1 MPDRGYQNP
10 WENHFTNKFTLNYGF
25 KMSAKKTNEDL
36 HDSKPKDEIPS
47 ESLTCFVIMPIADT
61 QGYESSHF
69 NRVYK
74 HLIQPACAKAGFKA
88 VRADDINNTNFI
100 VLDIL
105 RRIVES
111 DIAICDLSSR
121 NPNVMYE
128 LGLRQ
133 AFNKKTVLI
142 KDEKT
147 LNPFDVQGFR
157 YCSYDSALRIDNAFE
172 NVNSIAK
179 SLTSTHNAD
188 DSEVNSIVQLLKI
201 EPAQIGDKTQ
211 LSDQNTII
219 LEAINELSNRLEKP
233 SRRSNSLTTIRN
245 QNKQKG
251 PTTFGETFEEQF
263 KTYELN
269 ALLNNTYCLGDENYG
284 VYKGIG
290 VDDFGEEQHI
300 FEDDTSI
307 KYISLNS
314 PLLAKLTEDLGF

>member
-1 MPDRGYQNP
+1 MNAK
-10 WENHFTNKFTLNYGF
+10 NANK
-25 KMSAKKTNEDL
+25 SAIDIGNNNETAA
-36 HDSKPKDEIPS
+36 EQ
-47 ESLTCFVIMPIADT
+47 LTCFIIMPIADT
-61 QGYESSHF
+61 QGYEANHF
-69 NRVYK
+69 DRVYK
-74 HLIQPACAKAGFKA
+74 HLIYPACAKANFKA
-88 VRADDINNTNFI
+88 IRADEISNTNFI

-179 SLTSTHNAD
+179 ALTSTHNAD
-188 DSEVNSIVQLLKI
+188 ESDVNSIVQLLKI
-201 EPAQIGDKTQ
+201 EPAKIGDKTQ

-219 LEAINELSNRLEKP
+219 LEAIKELSLRIEKP
-233 SRRSNSLTTIRN
+233 SRTSNSQTRIKQ
-245 QNKQKG
+245 QNRKPG
-251 PTTFGETFEEQF
+251 PTEIGDTFAYQFETYEADAVINNF
-263 KTYELN
+263 YELN
-269 ALLNNTYCLGDENYG
+269 SKPYG
-284 VYKGIG
+284 VYKGIEF
-290 VDDFGEEQHI
+290 DDDGKAHHV
-300 FEDDTSI
+300 FEDDKSI
-307 KYISLNS
+307 KHVPLNS
-314 PLLAKLTEDLGF
+314 TTLSKLTEDFGF

>member
-1 MPDRGYQNP
+1 MN
-10 WENHFTNKFTLNYGF
+10 
-25 KMSAKKTNEDL
+25 AKSNNAAKVVNTEDTI
-36 HDSKPKDEIPS
+36 SKE
-47 ESLTCFVIMPIADT
+47 LTCFVIMPIADT
-61 QGYESSHF
+61 AGYEPSHF
-69 NRVYK
+69 DRVYK
-74 HLIQPACAKAGFKA
+74 HLIQPACIKANFKA
-88 VRADDINNTNFI
+88 VRADEISNTNFI

-147 LNPFDVQGFR
+147 INPFDVQGFR

-179 SLTSTHNAD
+179 ALSSTHEAD
-188 DSEVNSIVQLLKI
+188 SFEVNSIVQLLKI

-219 LEAINELSNRLEKP
+219 LEAIKELSNRIEKP
-233 SRRSNSLTTIRN
+233 IQNSQKVKITTPYKRGYKNSGQTTI
-245 QNKQKG
+245 
-251 PTTFGETFEEQF
+251 GETFKYQNEN
-263 KTYELN
+263 YE
-269 ALLNNTYCLGDENYG
+269 AKSLLNNYYTLDNNSFGI
-284 VYKGIG
+284 YKGLG
-290 VDDFGEEQHI
+290 VTESGKLAHTFDEENTRK
-300 FEDDTSI
+300 F
-307 KYISLNS
+307 ISLDD
-314 PLLAKLTEDLGF
+314 PILEKLVEDIPF

>member
-1 MPDRGYQNP
+1 MN
-10 WENHFTNKFTLNYGF
+10 
-25 KMSAKKTNEDL
+25 AKSNNAAKVVNTEDTI
-36 HDSKPKDEIPS
+36 SKE
-47 ESLTCFVIMPIADT
+47 LTCFVIMPIADT
-61 QGYESSHF
+61 AGYEPSHF
-69 NRVYK
+69 DRVYK
-74 HLIQPACAKAGFKA
+74 HLIQPACIKANFKA
-88 VRADDINNTNFI
+88 VRADEISNTNFI

-147 LNPFDVQGFR
+147 INPFDVQGFR

-179 SLTSTHNAD
+179 ALSSTHEAD
-188 DSEVNSIVQLLKI
+188 SFEVNSIVQLLKI

-219 LEAINELSNRLEKP
+219 LEAIKELSNRIEKP
-233 SRRSNSLTTIRN
+233 IQNNQKVKITTPYKRGYKNSGQTTI
-245 QNKQKG
+245 
-251 PTTFGETFEEQF
+251 GETFKYQNEN
-263 KTYELN
+263 YE
-269 ALLNNTYCLGDENYG
+269 AKSLLNNYYTLDNNSFGI
-284 VYKGIG
+284 YKGLG
-290 VDDFGEEQHI
+290 VTESGKLAHTFDEGNTTKF
-300 FEDDTSI
+300 
-307 KYISLNS
+307 ISLDD
-314 PLLAKLTEDLGF
+314 PILEKLVEDIPF

>member
-1 MPDRGYQNP
+1 MN
-10 WENHFTNKFTLNYGF
+10 
-25 KMSAKKTNEDL
+25 AKSNNAAKVVNTEDTI
-36 HDSKPKDEIPS
+36 SKE
-47 ESLTCFVIMPIADT
+47 LTCFVIMPIADT
-61 QGYESSHF
+61 AGYEPSHF
-69 NRVYK
+69 DRVYK
-74 HLIQPACAKAGFKA
+74 HLIQPACIKANFKA
-88 VRADDINNTNFI
+88 VRADEISNTNFI

-147 LNPFDVQGFR
+147 INPFDVQGFR

-179 SLTSTHNAD
+179 ALSSTHEAD
-188 DSEVNSIVQLLKI
+188 SFEVNSIVQLLKI

-219 LEAINELSNRLEKP
+219 LEAIKELSNRIEKP
-233 SRRSNSLTTIRN
+233 IQNSQKVKITTPYKRGYKNSGQTTI
-245 QNKQKG
+245 
-251 PTTFGETFEEQF
+251 GETFKYQNEN
-263 KTYELN
+263 YE
-269 ALLNNTYCLGDENYG
+269 AKSLLNNYYTLDNNSFGI
-284 VYKGIG
+284 YKGLG
-290 VDDFGEEQHI
+290 VTGSGKLAHTFDEENTMK
-300 FEDDTSI
+300 F
-307 KYISLNS
+307 ISLDD
-314 PLLAKLTEDLGF
+314 PILEKLVEDIPF

>member
-1 MPDRGYQNP
+1 MN
-10 WENHFTNKFTLNYGF
+10 
-25 KMSAKKTNEDL
+25 AKTNNAAKVVNTEDTI
-36 HDSKPKDEIPS
+36 SKE
-47 ESLTCFVIMPIADT
+47 LTCFVIMPIADT
-61 QGYESSHF
+61 AGYEPSHF
-69 NRVYK
+69 DRVYK
-74 HLIQPACAKAGFKA
+74 HLIQPACIKANFKA
-88 VRADDINNTNFI
+88 VRADEISNTNFI

-147 LNPFDVQGFR
+147 TNPFDVQGFR

-179 SLTSTHNAD
+179 ALSSTHEAD
-188 DSEVNSIVQLLKI
+188 SFEVNSIVQLLKI

-219 LEAINELSNRLEKP
+219 LEAIKELSNRIEKP
-233 SRRSNSLTTIRN
+233 VQNSQKVKITTPYKRGYLNSGQTTIGEN
-245 QNKQKG
+245 FKYQN
-251 PTTFGETFEEQF
+251 
-263 KTYELN
+263 
-269 ALLNNTYCLGDENYG
+269 ENYEPKSLVNNYYTLDNKSFG
-284 VYKGIG
+284 VYKGLVVSENG
-290 VDDFGEEQHI
+290 KLAHSFDDEKATRF
-300 FEDDTSI
+300 
-307 KYISLNS
+307 ISLDD
-314 PLLAKLTEDLGF
+314 PILEKIVEDIPF